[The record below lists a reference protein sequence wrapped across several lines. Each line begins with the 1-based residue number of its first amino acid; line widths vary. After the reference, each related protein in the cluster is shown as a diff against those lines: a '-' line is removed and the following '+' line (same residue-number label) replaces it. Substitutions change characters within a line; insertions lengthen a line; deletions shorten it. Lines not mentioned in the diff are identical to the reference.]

1 MTEQQHSPYTNEHL
15 LVDSHWLAEHRN
27 NQGLVLLDARATG
40 YEDSHIPGS
49 YWLDAK
55 KLRDHTQNSIV
66 PAELLKGFLTNFGIT
81 NASAIVV
88 YDDGS
93 SVLAARVFYVLEYY
107 GLRDQVKLL
116 NGGFAAWVA
125 DGYEVS
131 KEQPFSRTGGI
142 LNLTPDPLLITYKEN
157 MQALPSHYLLLD
169 TRTAQEYT
177 GEDQRA
183 NRKGGH
189 VPGAIHKE
197 WRDAL
202 KAANKDGVV
211 RFKDAAALNHE
222 FQALGI
228 LPSKTIIPY
237 CQSNQRGAHSYFVL
251 RLIGYPDI
259 RPYEG
264 SWAEWGNS
272 T

>member
-1 MTEQQHSPYTNEHL
+1 MNVQQRSPYTNEHL
-15 LVDSHWLAEHRN
+15 LVDSYWLAEHRN
-27 NQGLVLLDARATG
+27 NQSLVILDARATG
-40 YEDSHIPGS
+40 YEDWHIPGS
-49 YWLDAK
+49 YWLDTT
-55 KLRDHTQNSIV
+55 KLRDHTQNTIV
-66 PAELLKGFLTNFGIT
+66 PAELLKGLLTDFGIT
-81 NASAIVV
+81 NASSIVV

-107 GLRDQVKLL
+107 GLRNQIKLL
-116 NGGFAAWVA
+116 DGGFAAWVA
-125 DGYEVS
+125 EGNEVS
-131 KEQPFSRTGGI
+131 NEQPFSRTGSI
-142 LNLTPDPLLITYKEN
+142 VNLTPDPLLITSRDN
-157 MQALPSHYLLLD
+157 IQALPNNHLLLD
-169 TRTAQEYT
+169 TRTALEYT
-177 GEDQRA
+177 GEDRRS

-189 VPGAIHKE
+189 IPGAIHKE

-202 KAANKDGVV
+202 EAADKDGVV
-211 RFKDAAALNHE
+211 RFKHAAALNRE

-228 LPSKTIIPY
+228 LPSTTIIPY
-237 CQSNQRGAHSYFVL
+237 CQSNQRGAHTYFVL